1 MTAAPEPRADAPVH
15 TGPDAG
21 GGLLGRPEGRGDAGV
36 RAGVDGLSLI
46 HI

>member
-21 GGLLGRPEGRGDAGV
+21 VAPALR
-36 RAGVDGLSLI
+36 LSLI